1 VNALLDAD
9 RMTALLDAI
18 RQNPDVR
25 WKSGRAVRAL
35 RAAGHHPISPNT
47 ASHYLQQLA
56 AAGHLIRHEQLGVRW
71 YEVTRKTGGASRA

>member
-1 VNALLDAD
+1 MTTLLDAD

-47 ASHYLQQLA
+47 ASGYLKQLA
-56 AAGHLIRHEQLGVRW
+56 AAGHLIRHEALGVVW
-71 YEVTRKTGGASRA
+71 YELRKDVRP